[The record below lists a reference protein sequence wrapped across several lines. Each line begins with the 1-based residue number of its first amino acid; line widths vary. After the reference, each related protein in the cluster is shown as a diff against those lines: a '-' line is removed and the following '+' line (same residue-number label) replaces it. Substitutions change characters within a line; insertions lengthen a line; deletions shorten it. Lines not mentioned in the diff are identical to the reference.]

1 MDKTD
6 YKNDL
11 IIIPKIP
18 QHRTLNRI
26 NQSK

>member
-11 IIIPKIP
+11 IIMPKIP
-18 QHRTLNRI
+18 QHRALNRI